1 MIRLVSSRL
10 SLAQSSSEDK
20 SDQVNESS
28 SKPESDLPLYSD
40 SASVVVAGASV
51 PSVLSP
57 QDDSVVAVSGRKVVS
72 ESVWSQWVEK
82 WGASNRCRVVGWL
95 GLGSRLGSR

>member
-1 MIRLVSSRL
+1 MVSSRL

-20 SDQVNESS
+20 SDQVKESS

-40 SASVVVAGASV
+40 SASVVVDGASV

-57 QDDSVVAVSGRKVVS
+57 QDDSVVAVSGRKVGRGVGL
-72 ESVWSQWVEK
+72 VTMGRKVGRGVGRVTI
-82 WGASNRCRVVGWL
+82 GA
-95 GLGSRLGSR
+95 GL